1 MSSPLI
7 TPLSARTAAFLA
19 ASRQRVAV
27 PRSSP
32 HAEHWRR
39 AFFELYA
46 NEPLHLRQAKASAYS
61 LVNEPVCLL
70 PDTALVGHIY
80 QAVPGSDAPDSGGWG
95 GRCPELDAGAVIAR
109 RLAAEVPELA
119 QYCLSAESWAGFGGC
134 APGHIGWHWEW
145 VVQEGIDGLLQ
156 RLDAA
161 ESAADERGHNTLA
174 GMRLSLQAVL
184 DWNERHLEA
193 LRQALAAEDDPG
205 QRASM
210 ETQVLICERVPRLG
224 ARSFRE
230 AVQAFHFI
238 HLATMFE
245 NPHGGNGPGRLDY
258 WLWPYLER
266 DLAAGVETLAS
277 ARDLIDEL
285 FIRFHERL
293 MHDNDGWVETIAVA
307 GCHADGSSAYNPLA
321 RLMVESIAAL
331 NISHPSVYIRI
342 PEHPEAELLQL
353 AAGDLVQGGNR
364 AQILSDSAIVAAMTH
379 AGAMPIEDARMYM
392 CGGCMEVSPQ
402 GMNGDLL
409 FSGFI
414 NTPKILELVLNGGVC
429 MRSGVTV
436 LPDLARC
443 LPDYADF
450 EDLYS
455 AMERELQRLCEATFR
470 LMDITAATWGR
481 LRPRFLVSA
490 MVQDCI
496 ARGRGINAGGAR
508 YEDTGSTPLGLP
520 NLADSLY
527 ALRRAV
533 FDRDAFTDAHG
544 LLAALRGNFEGAE
557 ALRRRLL
564 ALPKYGQG
572 CAEADAMMQRVV
584 QTVGAL
590 YDARTNALGGRMK
603 LMIMTFRMAPIA
615 GHALAATA
623 DGRLAG
629 TPIAQG
635 ITPQNVA
642 LTKGLTAAI
651 AAHNRLDLHRF
662 RGGASSMIDLDPSIA
677 TNPIVSA
684 LLQAF
689 LAGGGQMFQGNV
701 TAVAELERAMEKPQE
716 YPHLMVRVGGFS
728 ARFVALEP
736 ELQREIV
743 SRHRHCQ

>member
-1 MSSPLI
+1 
-7 TPLSARTAAFLA
+7 
-19 ASRQRVAV
+19 VAV
-27 PRSSP
+27 PHTSP

-39 AFFELYA
+39 AFFELFA
-46 NEPLHLRQAKASAYS
+46 DEPLHLRQAKAFAYS

-70 PDTALVGHIY
+70 PEAALVGHIH

-95 GRCPELDAGAVIAR
+95 GRCPELDAGAVIAQR
-109 RLAAEVPELA
+109 VAAEVPELA
-119 QYCLSAESWAGFGGC
+119 RYCLSAESWAGFAGC

-161 ESAADERGHNTLA
+161 WAAQDEPGRKTLT
-174 GMRLSLQAVL
+174 GMRLSLQAVVG
-184 DWNERHLEA
+184 WNERHLEV
-193 LRQALAAEDDPG
+193 LWQALAAECDPER
-205 QRASM
+205 QADLEAQIR
-210 ETQVLICERVPRLG
+210 LCERVPRYG

-266 DLAAGVETLAS
+266 DLSAGVETLDS
-277 ARDLIDEL
+277 ARELVDEL

-293 MHDNDGWVETIAVA
+293 LHENDGWVETIAVA
-307 GCHADGSSAYNPLA
+307 GCHPDGSSAYNPLA
-321 RLMVESIAAL
+321 RIMVESIAAL

-342 PEHPEAELLQL
+342 PEHPEPELLQL
-353 AAGDLVQGGNR
+353 AAMDLVHGGNR
-364 AQILSDSAIVAAMTH
+364 AQILSDPAIVAAMTQ
-379 AGAMPIEDARMYM
+379 AGAMPVEDARMYM

-436 LPDLARC
+436 LPDLARS
-443 LPDYADF
+443 LPDYARF

-533 FDRDAFTDAHG
+533 YDPDAFVDAHD
-544 LLAALRGNFEGAE
+544 LLAALRTNFAGAE
-557 ALRRRLL
+557 PLRRRLL

-572 CAEADAMMQRVV
+572 CDDADAMMQRVV
-584 QTVGAL
+584 RTVGSL
-590 YDARTNALGGRMK
+590 YEARTNALGGRMK
-603 LMIMTFRMAPIA
+603 LMIMTFVMAPIA
-615 GHALAATA
+615 GRALAATA

-629 TPIAQG
+629 TPVAQG

-642 LTKGLTAAI
+642 LTKGLTVAI
-651 AAHNRLDLHRF
+651 TAHNRLDLHRF
-662 RGGASSMIDLDPSIA
+662 RGGASSMIDLDPAIA
-677 TNPIVSA
+677 TGPIVNG

-701 TAVAELERAMEKPQE
+701 TAVAELERALETPQD
-716 YPHLMVRVGGFS
+716 YPQLMVRVGGFS
-728 ARFVALEP
+728 ARFVTLDP
-736 ELQREIV
+736 ELQREIIR
-743 SRHRHCQ
+743 RHRHCQ